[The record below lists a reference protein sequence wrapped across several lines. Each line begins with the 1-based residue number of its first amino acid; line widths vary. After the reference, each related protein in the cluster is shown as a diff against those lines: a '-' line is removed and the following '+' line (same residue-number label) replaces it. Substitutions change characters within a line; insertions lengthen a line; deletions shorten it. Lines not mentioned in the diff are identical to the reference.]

1 MLTRQLSTGN
11 GERDLSAVY
20 IDVERVTSL
29 SMPMIEM
36 SKWVVSVGRP
46 VARHDFS
53 PSQTRHDPVV
63 DGLGP
68 ARPVSQARLGLLLW
82 HAVPAR
88 FFYFIFQCIYLY
100 IRSNFNS
107 LDTK

>member
-53 PSQTRHDPVV
+53 PVQARPDTDSSGFGPAWPVKRA
-63 DGLGP
+63 GFGRLRRPACYGP
-68 ARPVSQARLGLLLW
+68 ARHELQAGTT
-82 HAVPAR
+82 AAR
-88 FFYFIFQCIYLY
+88 KKL
-100 IRSNFNS
+100 
-107 LDTK
+107 TA